1 LKAGGRAKIGALIL
15 QLPLR
20 KNKLKKTSRKMIRRR
35 KKNKQQQQKKKKK
48 KSVLVLGWSKEL
60 DSDNHFVLELE
71 SRHDLEWSW
80 RQKAG
85 EMQIDRYSGTEKRDA
100 KRYFPPSHKS
110 LTAPISKLLHH
121 VGSRIFYIISD
132 VERSWDISNL
142 KACQDDDIYK
152 PSSDETA

>member
-1 LKAGGRAKIGALIL
+1 LKAGGRAKSGASIL
-15 QLPLR
+15 QFPLR
-20 KNKLKKTSRKMIRRR
+20 KKKLRKTSRKMIRRR
-35 KKNKQQQQKKKKK
+35 KKNKQQQQKKK
-48 KSVLVLGWSKEL
+48 SVPVLGWSKEL
-60 DSDNHFVLELE
+60 DSDNHFLLELE

-85 EMQIDRYSGTEKRDA
+85 EMQIDRCSGTEKRDA
-100 KRYFPPSHKS
+100 NRYFPPHKS

-121 VGSRIFYIISD
+121 VGSGIAYIISE
-132 VERSWDISNL
+132 VEKSWDVSNL

>member
-1 LKAGGRAKIGALIL
+1 LKARGRAKLGALIL

-20 KNKLKKTSRKMIRRR
+20 KKKLRKTSRKMIRR
-35 KKNKQQQQKKKKK
+35 K
-48 KSVLVLGWSKEL
+48 KSVTVLGWSKEL

-80 RQKAG
+80 RQKAE
-85 EMQIDRYSGTEKRDA
+85 EMQIDRCSGTDKRDA
-100 KRYFPPSHKS
+100 NRYFPPSHKS

-121 VGSRIFYIISD
+121 VESGISYIISD
-132 VERSWDISNL
+132 VEKSWDISNL

-152 PSSDETA
+152 PLSDETA

>member
-1 LKAGGRAKIGALIL
+1 MGCVRMARVEVGRTGKVRSFDSTASTEEEEQAAA
-15 QLPLR
+15 Q
-20 KNKLKKTSRKMIRRR
+20 
-35 KKNKQQQQKKKKK
+35 KK

-60 DSDNHFVLELE
+60 DFDNHFVLELE

-85 EMQIDRYSGTEKRDA
+85 EMQIHRYSGTEKRDA
-100 KRYFPPSHKS
+100 NRYFPPPHKS

-121 VGSRIFYIISD
+121 VGSGISYIISD
-132 VERSWDISNL
+132 VEKSWDISNL